1 MILFLHWQRG
11 RGKEGLGNGY
21 CLGLGCLITLAEG
34 KRERGKEGL
43 GNGYC
48 LGLGCFISLAEG
60 KRETGFRKWL
70 LFWVRKHHYN

>member
-1 MILFLHWQRG
+1 LKNDPFF
-11 RGKEGLGNGY
+11 
-21 CLGLGCLITLAEG
+21 TLAEG
-34 KRERGKEGL
+34 KRERGFREWLLFRARMPYYIGRGKEGL

-60 KRETGFRKWL
+60 KREIGFRKWL